1 MCVSDAGPRGSRK
14 QEGTSLMPAVAHPKA
29 GQTPKKASSLRA
41 AQREFTRKRLIAAAR
56 VAFEQQGYVDVKIED
71 IVEPAGASR
80 ATFYLYFPS
89 KLAALQAVLG
99 EFDAEGN
106 GILAL
111 FEANPDTSVE
121 GLLAW
126 LRKSVE
132 FYEAHKLLFRALYQA
147 QIVEPEYA
155 NWMEV
160 NVERFVAMWERLGL
174 VPDKSD
180 EDLRVAATL
189 FFAQCERTLY
199 LLIIQG
205 IEVNREKVLRA
216 IAESWHHTFEVGRR
230 PRKIGLPHTM

>member
-1 MCVSDAGPRGSRK
+1 MAAA
-14 QEGTSLMPAVAHPKA
+14 QPKNK
-29 GQTPKKASSLRA
+29 PDSVKAPSLRE
-41 AQREFTRKRLIAAAR
+41 AQREFTRNRLLAAAR
-56 VAFEQQGYVDVKIED
+56 AAFEAKGYVDVTIED
-71 IVEPAGASR
+71 IVDPAGASR

-89 KLAALQAVLG
+89 KVAILQAIL
-99 EFDAEGN
+99 EELDAEGN
-106 GILAL
+106 GILAI
-111 FEANPDTSVE
+111 FEANPDISVE

-160 NVERFVAMWERLGL
+160 NVERFVDMWARLGL

-230 PRKIGLPHTM
+230 PRPAAGRS

>member
-1 MCVSDAGPRGSRK
+1 
-14 QEGTSLMPAVAHPKA
+14 MPAAQPRNKQDLVKA
-29 GQTPKKASSLRA
+29 PSLRE
-41 AQREFTRKRLIAAAR
+41 AQREFTRNRLIAAAR
-56 VAFEQQGYVDVKIED
+56 TAFEEKGYVDVTIED
-71 IVEPAGASR
+71 IVDPAGASR

-89 KLAALQAVLG
+89 KVAILQALMA
-99 EFDAEGN
+99 ELDAEGT
-106 GILAL
+106 GILAIC
-111 FEANPDTSVE
+111 EANPDISVE

-132 FYEAHKLLFRALYQA
+132 FYEDHKLLFRALYQA

-230 PRKIGLPHTM
+230 PRKIGPPHTM

>member
-1 MCVSDAGPRGSRK
+1 MTAVQPKSK
-14 QEGTSLMPAVAHPKA
+14 QDPVKA
-29 GQTPKKASSLRA
+29 LSLRE
-41 AQREFTRKRLIAAAR
+41 AQREFTRNRLLAAAR
-56 VAFEQQGYVDVKIED
+56 AAFEEKGDVDVTIEE
-71 IVEPAGASR
+71 IVDPAGASR

-89 KLAALQAVLG
+89 KVAILQALMA
-99 EFDAEGN
+99 ELDAEGN
-106 GILAL
+106 GILAI
-111 FEANPDTSVE
+111 FEANPDISVE

-132 FYEAHKLLFRALYQA
+132 FYETHKLLFRALYQA

-155 NWMEV
+155 NWMEAH
-160 NVERFVAMWERLGL
+160 VERVVDMWARRGL

-205 IEVNREKVLRA
+205 IEVNRDTALRA
-216 IAESWHHTFEVGRR
+216 VAEC
-230 PRKIGLPHTM
+230 